1 MLKYTINIFTL
12 IIFLLIG
19 LLIGSQFHNFFVED
33 NVNSEAQ
40 KFGEVLRLTEQN
52 YYEDVDPE
60 ELVGNAL
67 NGMLSKLDP
76 HSVYIP
82 PIEQKAIAEQF
93 KGKFDGIGV
102 EFQIVNDTITVVS
115 PITGGPSESVGITAG
130 DRIVEIDDKSCIG
143 FNNEDV
149 IKHLRGKRGTR
160 VNLRVYRP
168 VGKKLLTFS
177 VIRDQVPLRTVES
190 AIMVSDS
197 VGYIALSKFSETSTN
212 EMKEALAGL
221 TNLGMKKLIL
231 DLRNNPGGY
240 LNQAHQIADLFIDST
255 KMIVY
260 TKGKNGVLGD
270 EYIAQRDYPFEK
282 IPLVVLVNNGTASAS
297 EIVSGAIQDWDRG
310 IIVGE
315 TTFGKGLVQRPFTLP
330 DNSAVRIT
338 IAKYYTP
345 LGRQIQRKFENKNKE
360 EYFSEVKHRHEK
372 EGNNFN
378 HLAELDSTRQVFHT
392 KSGKTV
398 LGGGGITPDYI
409 LKNHELSDYTLSLRS
424 KNIFYHY
431 IREYLD
437 RNKNKL
443 RKIYGNDLKRFKKKF
458 KFTNS
463 EMESFIKFAE
473 ENEIKFIKNEYES
486 DKNYIKDRLKAN
498 VAKEFWKNNGWYYVL
513 LEDDEQFL
521 KARELLQINNLA
533 ELKNIN

>member
-19 LLIGSQFHNFFVED
+19 LLIGSQFHDFFVED
-33 NVNSEAQ
+33 SVNSEAQ
-40 KFGEVLRLTEQN
+40 KFSEVLKLTEQN

-82 PIEQKAIAEQF
+82 PVEQKAIAEQF

-115 PITGGPSESVGITAG
+115 PITGGPSEAVGISAG
-130 DRIVEIDDKSCIG
+130 DRIVEIDNKSCIG
-143 FNNEDV
+143 FKKADV

-160 VNLRVYRP
+160 VNLRVFRP

-197 VGYIALSKFSETSTN
+197 VGYIALSQFSETSTN

-221 TNLGMKKLIL
+221 TRLGMKRLIL

-240 LNQAHQIADLFIDST
+240 LNQAYQIADLFIDST

-282 IPLVVLVNNGTASAS
+282 IPLVVLVNSGSASAS
-297 EIVSGAIQDWDRG
+297 EIVTGAIQDWDRG

-345 LGRQIQRKFENKNKE
+345 LGRQIQRDYKNENKE
-360 EYFSEVKHRHEK
+360 EYFAEAKKRHEK
-372 EGNNFN
+372 EGANFN
-378 HLAELDSTRQVFHT
+378 HLAEMDSSRQIFHT
-392 KSGKTV
+392 RSGKTV
-398 LGGGGITPDYI
+398 LGGGGITPDY
-409 LKNHELSDYTLSLRS
+409 LLTNHELSDYTLSLRS

-431 IREYLD
+431 IRSYLD
-437 RNKNKL
+437 KNKL
-443 RKIYGNDLKRFKKKF
+443 RLKKKYGNDLKRFKREF

-463 EMESFIKFAE
+463 EIDSFIKFA
-473 ENEIKFIKNEYES
+473 
-486 DKNYIKDRLKAN
+486 DKNGVRFVKNQFENDKYYIKDRLKAN

-521 KARELLQINNLA
+521 KARELLQINNIA
-533 ELKNIN
+533 ELRNIN

>member
-19 LLIGSQFHNFFVED
+19 LLLGSQFHDFFVKD
-33 NVNSEAQ
+33 KSNNKAQ
-40 KFGEVLRLTEQN
+40 KFSEVLRLTEQN
-52 YYEDVDPE
+52 YYEDVDSE
-60 ELVGNAL
+60 ELLSNAL
-67 NGMLSKLDP
+67 NGMLNKLDP
-76 HSVYIP
+76 HSVYIS
-82 PIEQKAIAEQF
+82 PIQQKTIAEQF

-102 EFQIVNDTITVVS
+102 EFQIINDTITVVT

-130 DRIVEIDDKSCIG
+130 DRIVEINTESCIG
-143 FNNEDV
+143 FKNEDV
-149 IKHLRGKRGTR
+149 IKHLRGARGTR
-160 VNLRVYRP
+160 INLRVYRP
-168 VGKKLLTFS
+168 VGNKLLTFS
-177 VIRDQVPLRTVES
+177 LIRDQIPLKTVES
-190 AIMVSDS
+190 ALMVSDS
-197 VGYIALSKFSETSTN
+197 VGYIALSKFSETSAN
-212 EMKEALAGL
+212 EMKTALAGL
-221 TNLGMKKLIL
+221 TNLGMKKLIF

-240 LNQAHQIADLFIDST
+240 LNQAYQIADLFIDST

-270 EYIAQRDYPFEK
+270 EYIAQKDYPFEK
-282 IPLVVLVNNGTASAS
+282 IPLVILVNNGTASAS

-310 IIVGE
+310 LIVGE

-345 LGRQIQRKFENKNKE
+345 LGRQIQRQFKNKDKE

-378 HLAELDSTRQVFHT
+378 HIAELDSTREIFHT
-392 KSGKTV
+392 KNGKTV

-409 LKNHELSDYTLSLRS
+409 LRNYELSDYTLRLKS

-431 IREYLD
+431 VREYLD
-437 RNKNKL
+437 KNKNKL
-443 RKIYGNDLKRFKKKF
+443 IKVYSNNLKMFKENF
-458 KFTNS
+458 KFTNF
-463 EMESFIKFAE
+463 EIDSFIEFAE
-473 ENEIKFIKNEYES
+473 RNDVDFVKNEFEK
-486 DKNYIKDRLKAN
+486 DKYYIKDRLKAN
-498 VAKEFWKNNGWYYVL
+498 IAKEFWKNNGWYYVL

-521 KARELLQINNLA
+521 KARELLQINDLA